1 MSQQLML
8 ALTKKSKSIIA
19 FNKLHFPSSVIAT
32 GLLFATLTA
41 CTIPPIQPT
50 VSITDLSTRPGDKT
64 LLEGVNAYE
73 EAQYYKAEK
82 LLNEALG
89 LGLTVKKDGAL
100 AYKYL
105 AFIYCTSNRINDCR
119 NAFTAARA
127 ADPTFVLSKKEIGHP
142 QWGPIYKQMVGE

>member
-1 MSQQLML
+1 MSRQLMSTP
-8 ALTKKSKSIIA
+8 TKKSKSIIGFKPFITPVRA
-19 FNKLHFPSSVIAT
+19 IAS
-32 GLLFATLTA
+32 LFLVATIA
-41 CTIPPIQPT
+41 GCAIPTPPT
-50 VSITDLSTRPGDKT
+50 VSITDLTTRPGDKT

-73 EAQYYKAEK
+73 EAQYFKAEK

-119 NAFTAARA
+119 NAFKAARE
-127 ADPTFVLSKKEIGHP
+127 ADPSFVLSKKEVGHP